1 MKNFGHLLIKEIK
14 ELINKQLVISLVFI
28 LVIFNFIGNVT
39 RTEMKKAMAKQKI
52 AVLDQ
57 DQSEIS
63 RNIIGALN
71 MANFIIEEKAGE
83 KEKVVQEIR
92 NSNLDLLVVIPQ
104 GFGQLASS
112 FQPAEV
118 ETYSFLRG
126 VSISGRTK
134 TEIVRALL
142 NSTNEYLSNQYL
154 KKKIP
159 DADPKLLKA
168 PIKNREFVVVRDK
181 QAEGSSAAIIG
192 ALTAQNFILPV
203 ILMMI
208 IMYSAQMVITAI
220 AMEKQ
225 NKTLETLL
233 TVPVSRGAIV
243 MAKMMAAAVV
253 GLLSAAI
260 YMFGFR
266 NAFNFTNMEDISRA
280 LGGVAPVLKQLGL
293 TVSTQG
299 YILFGISLFLTILCA
314 LALATILGVLAEDY
328 RTAQSLS
335 VPLVFIVMVPYFIS
349 LFADINTM
357 SLPAKILVLAIPFS
371 HPFFA
376 MQNIMFGHLNMLWLG
391 IAYNFL
397 FVAVMLWW
405 TTRIFATDRVL
416 TMKLKWR
423 KKKVVL

>member
-1 MKNFGHLLIKEIK
+1 MKNFSHLLIKEIK
-14 ELINKQLVISLVFI
+14 ELLNKQLIISLVFI

-39 RTEMKKAMAKQKI
+39 RSEMKKAMARQKV
-52 AVLDQ
+52 AVLDL
-57 DQSEIS
+57 DRSDIS

-71 MANFIIEEKAGE
+71 MAGFLIEEKAGD
-83 KEKVVQEIR
+83 KEKAVQEVR
-92 NSNLDLLVVIPQ
+92 NSGSDLLLVIPE
-104 GFGQLASS
+104 GFGESARN
-112 FQPAEV
+112 FQPATV

-126 VSISGRTK
+126 LSIVGRTK
-134 TEIVRALL
+134 TEVVKALL
-142 NSTNEYLSNQYL
+142 NSTNEYLSNEFL

-159 DADPKLLKA
+159 DTDPKLLKA
-168 PIKNREFVVVRDK
+168 PIKNREFVVVRER
-181 QAEGSSAAIIG
+181 QVEGSAAAVVN

-233 TVPVSRGAIV
+233 TVPISRGAIV
-243 MAKMMAAAVV
+243 MAKMLGAAIV
-253 GLLSAAI
+253 GLLSAVV
-260 YMFGFR
+260 YMYGFR
-266 NAFNFTNMEDISRA
+266 NVFNFSDVDITRA
-280 LGGVAPVLKQLGL
+280 LGGITPILKQLGL
-293 TVSTQG
+293 TISTQG
-299 YILFGISLFLTILCA
+299 YVLFGISLFLTILCA
-314 LALATILGVLAEDY
+314 LSLATILGVLAEDY

-335 VPLVFIVMVPYFIS
+335 VPLVFIVLIPYFIS

-376 MQNIMFGHLNMLWLG
+376 MQNIMFGNLNMVWLG
-391 IAYNFL
+391 IVYNFL
-397 FVAVMLWW
+397 FVVVMLWW

-416 TMKLKWR
+416 TMKLKWG

>member
-1 MKNFGHLLIKEIK
+1 MRNFSNLLIKEIK
-14 ELINKQLVISLVFI
+14 ELLNKQLIISLVFI
-28 LVIFNFIGNVT
+28 LVIFNFVGSIT
-39 RTEMKKAMAKQKI
+39 KSEMKKAMAKQKV
-52 AVLDQ
+52 AVLDL
-57 DQSEIS
+57 DRSEIS
-63 RNIIGALN
+63 RNLIGTLN
-71 MANFIIEEKAGE
+71 MAGFIIEEKTGE
-83 KEKVVQEIR
+83 KEKVIGEVR
-92 NSNLDLLVVIPQ
+92 DSGLDLLVVFPE

-112 FQPAEV
+112 FQPVTV
-118 ETYSFLRG
+118 ETYSFLKG
-126 VSISGRTK
+126 LSIAGRTK
-134 TEIVRALL
+134 PEVVKALI
-142 NSTNEYLSNQYL
+142 NSTNDYLSNEFL

-168 PIKNREFVVVRDK
+168 PIKNREFVVVRER
-181 QAEGSSAAIIG
+181 QAEGSTAAVVG

-233 TVPVSRGAIV
+233 TVPISRGAIV
-243 MAKMMAAAVV
+243 MAKMLGAAIV

-260 YMFGFR
+260 YMYGFR
-266 NAFNFTNMEDISRA
+266 NAFTFSDVDISRA
-280 LGGVAPVLKQLGL
+280 LGGITPILKQLGL
-293 TVSTQG
+293 TISTQG
-299 YILFGISLFLTILCA
+299 YVLFGISLFLTILCA
-314 LALATILGVLAEDY
+314 LSLATILGVLAEDY

-335 VPLVFIVMVPYFIS
+335 VPLVFIVLIPYFIS
-349 LFADINTM
+349 LFADIKTM

-376 MQNIMFGHLNMLWLG
+376 MQNIMFGNLNMVWLG
-391 IAYNFL
+391 IVYNFL
-397 FVAVMLWW
+397 FVAVLLWW

-416 TMKLKWR
+416 TMKLKWG

>member
-1 MKNFGHLLIKEIK
+1 MRNFSNLLIKEIK
-14 ELINKQLVISLVFI
+14 ELLNKQLIISLVFI
-28 LVIFNFIGNVT
+28 LVIFNFVGSIT
-39 RTEMKKAMAKQKI
+39 KSKMKKAMAKQKV
-52 AVLDQ
+52 AVLDL
-57 DQSEIS
+57 DRSEIS
-63 RNIIGALN
+63 RNLIGTLN
-71 MANFIIEEKAGE
+71 MAGFIIEEKTGE
-83 KEKVVQEIR
+83 KEKVIGEVRDSE
-92 NSNLDLLVVIPQ
+92 LDLLVVFPE

-112 FQPAEV
+112 LQPVTV
-118 ETYSFLRG
+118 ETYSFLKG
-126 VSISGRTK
+126 LSIAGRTK
-134 TEIVRALL
+134 PEVVKALI
-142 NSTNEYLSNQYL
+142 NSTNDYLSNEFL

-168 PIKNREFVVVRDK
+168 PIKNREFVVVRER
-181 QAEGSSAAIIG
+181 QAEGSTAAVVG

-233 TVPVSRGAIV
+233 TVPISRGAIV
-243 MAKMMAAAVV
+243 MAKMLGAAIV

-260 YMFGFR
+260 YMYGFR
-266 NAFNFTNMEDISRA
+266 NAFTFSDVDISRA
-280 LGGVAPVLKQLGL
+280 LGGITPILKQLGL
-293 TVSTQG
+293 TISTQG
-299 YILFGISLFLTILCA
+299 YVLFGISLFLTILCA
-314 LALATILGVLAEDY
+314 LSLATILGVLAEDY

-335 VPLVFIVMVPYFIS
+335 VPLVFIVLIPYFIS
-349 LFADINTM
+349 LFADIKTM

-376 MQNIMFGHLNMLWLG
+376 MQNIMFGNLNMVWLG
-391 IAYNFL
+391 IVYNFL
-397 FVAVMLWW
+397 FVAVLLWW

-416 TMKLKWR
+416 TMKLKWG

>member
-1 MKNFGHLLIKEIK
+1 MKNFSHLLIKEIK
-14 ELINKQLVISLVFI
+14 ELLNKQLVISLIFI

-39 RTEMKKAMAKQKI
+39 RSEMKKAMSKQKI

-57 DQSEIS
+57 DRSEIS

-71 MANFIIEEKAGE
+71 MARFIIDEKTGD
-83 KEKVVQEIR
+83 KQKVVEEVR
-92 NSNLDLLVVIPQ
+92 NSNLELLVVIPQ
-104 GFGQLASS
+104 GFGELASS
-112 FQPAEV
+112 FKPAEV

-126 VSISGRTK
+126 ISISGRAK
-134 TEIVRALL
+134 TEMVRALL
-142 NSTNEYLSNQYL
+142 NSTNEYLSNEYL

-159 DADPKLLKA
+159 ETDPKLLKE
-168 PIKNREFVVVRDK
+168 PIKNREFVVVKDK
-181 QAEGSSAAIIG
+181 QAEGSSAAVLN

-233 TVPVSRGAIV
+233 TVPISRGAIV
-243 MAKMMAAAVV
+243 MAKMLGAAIV
-253 GLLSAAI
+253 GLLSAVI
-260 YMFGFR
+260 YMYGFR
-266 NAFNFTNMEDISRA
+266 NAFNFSDVDISQA
-280 LGGVAPVLKQLGL
+280 LGGITPILKQLGL
-293 TVSTQG
+293 TISTQG
-299 YILFGISLFLTILCA
+299 YVLFGISLFLTILCA
-314 LALATILGVLAEDY
+314 LSLATILGVLAEDY

-335 VPLVFIVMVPYFIS
+335 VPLVFIVLIPYFIS

-376 MQNIMFGHLNMLWLG
+376 MQNIMFGHMNMVWLG
-391 IAYNFL
+391 IVYNFL
-397 FVAVMLWW
+397 FVVVMLWW

-416 TMKLKWR
+416 TMKLKWG

>member
-1 MKNFGHLLIKEIK
+1 MKNFSHLLIKEIK
-14 ELINKQLVISLVFI
+14 ELLNKQLIISLVFI

-39 RTEMKKAMAKQKI
+39 RSEMKKAMARQKV
-52 AVLDQ
+52 AVLDL
-57 DQSEIS
+57 DRSDIS

-71 MANFIIEEKAGE
+71 MAGFLIEEKAGD
-83 KEKVVQEIR
+83 KEKAVQEVR
-92 NSNLDLLVVIPQ
+92 NSGPDLLVVIPE
-104 GFGQLASS
+104 GFGESARNL
-112 FQPAEV
+112 QPVTV
-118 ETYSFLRG
+118 ETYSFLKG
-126 VSISGRTK
+126 LSIASRTK
-134 TEIVRALL
+134 SEVVRALL
-142 NSTNEYLSNQYL
+142 NSTNEYLSNEFL

-159 DADPKLLKA
+159 DTDPKLLKA
-168 PIKNREFVVVRDK
+168 PIKNREFVVVRER
-181 QAEGSSAAIIG
+181 QAEGSVAAIVN

-233 TVPVSRGAIV
+233 TVPISRGAIV
-243 MAKMMAAAVV
+243 MAKMLGAAIV
-253 GLLSAAI
+253 GLLSAVI

-266 NAFNFTNMEDISRA
+266 NAFNFSDVDITRA
-280 LGGVAPVLKQLGL
+280 LGGITPILKQLGL
-293 TVSTQG
+293 TISTQG
-299 YILFGISLFLTILCA
+299 YVLFGISLFLTILCA
-314 LALATILGVLAEDY
+314 LSLATILGVLAEDY

-335 VPLVFIVMVPYFIS
+335 VPLVFIVMIPYFIS

-376 MQNIMFGHLNMLWLG
+376 MQNIMFGNLNMVWLG
-391 IAYNFL
+391 IVYNFL
-397 FVAVMLWW
+397 FVVVMLWW

>member
-1 MKNFGHLLIKEIK
+1 MKNFSHLLIKEIK

-39 RTEMKKAMAKQKI
+39 RTEIKKAMAKQKI

-71 MANFIIEEKAGE
+71 MANFLIEEKAGE
-83 KEKVVQEIR
+83 KENVVQEIR

-134 TEIVRALL
+134 SEVVKALL
-142 NSTNEYLSNQYL
+142 NSTNEYLSNEYL

-159 DADPKLLKA
+159 DTDPKLLKA

-181 QAEGSSAAIIG
+181 QAEGSSAAVIG

-233 TVPVSRGAIV
+233 TVPVSRGSIV
-243 MAKMMAAAVV
+243 AAKMLAAGIV
-253 GLLSAAI
+253 GLLSAGI
-260 YMFGFR
+260 YITGFR
-266 NAFNFTNMEDISRA
+266 NFFNFSDVDISMA
-280 LGGVAPVLKQLGL
+280 LGGVAPILKQLGL

-335 VPLVFIVMVPYFIS
+335 FPLVFFVMVPYFIS

-357 SLPAKILVLAIPFS
+357 SLTAKILVLAIPFS

-376 MQNIMFGHLNMLWLG
+376 MQNIMFGHMDMLWLG